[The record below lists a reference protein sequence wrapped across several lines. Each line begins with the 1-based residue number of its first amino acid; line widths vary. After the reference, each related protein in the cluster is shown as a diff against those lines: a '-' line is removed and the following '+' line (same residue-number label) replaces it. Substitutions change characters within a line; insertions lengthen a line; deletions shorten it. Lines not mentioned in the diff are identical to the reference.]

1 MSGIFNPKAV
11 KGDYYLQMRSWDM
24 ISPFETAPRCENFA
38 QLIYAVSGSCT
49 VTTQGERVCIAGS
62 RMLLAD
68 AGAEYSVTGFSDD
81 VCLYSLSFAVEEG
94 VVTGAAMRE
103 LYENYESFRQVFN
116 RAKPYVPFNDTEGM
130 VSFAL
135 KNIGKN
141 SRWEADGGQFYQ
153 ALSLGK
159 LLLLACRMSLREP
172 DGVKGGNKHVRRAIK
187 FINENY
193 FRDIKVS
200 DIAGDSGI
208 HPCYMHRI
216 FMSDMCVPISQY
228 LLCVRMKKAA
238 VLLVN
243 TNLSMQEIAN
253 LTGIKNQQYF
263 GNLFKKWGGV
273 TPTAYRKGRSAECNG
288 AVSDA
293 G

>member
-1 MSGIFNPKAV
+1 MSGILNPKAV
-11 KGDYYLQMRSWDM
+11 KGDYYLQMKSWDT
-24 ISPFETAPRCENFA
+24 IDHVETDPRCEKFA
-38 QLIYAVSGSCT
+38 QLIYAASGSCT
-49 VTTQGERVCIAGS
+49 VTLDGERVYIAGS
-62 RMLLAD
+62 RMLLVD
-68 AGAEYSVTGFSDD
+68 AGAEYSVSGISDGA
-81 VCLYSLSFAVEEG
+81 CAHSLSFAVEEG
-94 VVTGAAMRE
+94 CAAGATLRE
-103 LYENYESFRQVFN
+103 LYENYESFRQIIN
-116 RAKPYVPFNDTEGM
+116 KAKPYVPFNDTEGM

-141 SRWEADGGQFYQ
+141 SRWESDGGQFYQ
-153 ALSLGK
+153 ALNLGK
-159 LLLLACRMSLREP
+159 LLLLACKMSLREP

-216 FMSDMCVPISQY
+216 FMSDMGVPISQY
-228 LLCVRMKKAA
+228 LLCVRMEKAA

-273 TPTAYRKGRSAECNG
+273 TPTAYRGSHVSEYRG
-288 AVSDA
+288 AVGDA